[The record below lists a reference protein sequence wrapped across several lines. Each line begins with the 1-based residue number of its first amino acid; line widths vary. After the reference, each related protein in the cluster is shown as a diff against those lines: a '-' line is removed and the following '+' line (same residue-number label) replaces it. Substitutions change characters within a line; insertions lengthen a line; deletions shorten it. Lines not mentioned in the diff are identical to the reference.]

1 MIKLL
6 ILLILGFLSFFFS
19 GSEAALT
26 SLPEYKL
33 KKIYVKHKI
42 LRQPLILWI
51 LKPYR
56 ILVSILIVNTVVN
69 LLFSSIVTK
78 IFVTKYEYVNKEFKE
93 TVIWLGTT
101 FVVILFYELIPKIV
115 SKNFSETIST
125 IVIFPLT
132 ILQYIIFFVFS
143 PLLFFV
149 EKYLVKEKNMYKT
162 HFTKIDEVKSILTE
176 TTKGVFQKEDIE
188 ELFDRGTKFD
198 EIKIKDIYTPKE
210 EVVAINILNK
220 SLSEIITE
228 VIDTAKTRIPV
239 YKESVDK
246 ILGYILIK
254 DIFYLCSGYECSIT
268 DVIHPILEVE
278 LYDKAKDVLKK
289 MQSSQIHIAVVKDKQ
304 NKFCGIVTLEDILEE
319 IVGDI
324 LDEYDIR
331 TGVRY

>member
-1 MIKLL
+1 MNII

-19 GSEAALT
+19 GSETALT

-33 KKIYVKHKI
+33 KKIYVRHKI
-42 LRQPLILWI
+42 LRSPLILWI

-56 ILVSILIVNTVVN
+56 ILISILIGNTIVN
-69 LLFSSIVTK
+69 LLFSSIMTK
-78 IFVTKYEYVNKEFKE
+78 IFVIKYEYINRELKE
-93 TVIWLGTT
+93 TIIWLLTT
-101 FVVILFYELIPKIV
+101 FVVVLFYELIPKII

-132 ILQYIIFFVFS
+132 MFQYVIFFIFS
-143 PLLFFV
+143 PIMFFV
-149 EKYLVKEKNMYKT
+149 EKYLMKEKNIYNT
-162 HFTKIDEVKSILTE
+162 HFTKIDEIKNILSE
-176 TTKGVFQKEDIE
+176 TTKGVFQKKDIE
-188 ELFDRGTKFD
+188 ELFDRVTKFD
-198 EIKIKDIYTPKE
+198 EIRIKDIYTSKE
-210 EVVAINILNK
+210 NVVAINISNK

-239 YKESVDK
+239 YKESVDR

-268 DVIHPILEVE
+268 DIIHPILEVKIT
-278 LYDKAKDVLKK
+278 DKAKDVLKK
-289 MQSSQIHIAVVKDKQ
+289 MQSSQIHIAVVKDKE
-304 NKFCGIVTLEDILEE
+304 KRFCGIVTLEDILEE

>member
-1 MIKLL
+1 MNIL
-6 ILLILGFLSFFFS
+6 ILLFLGFLSFFFS

-42 LRQPLILWI
+42 LRSPLILWT

-56 ILVSILIVNTVVN
+56 ILISILIGNTIVN
-69 LLFSSIVTK
+69 LFLSSTIAK
-78 IFVTKYEYVNKEFKE
+78 IFIPRYEYVNKELKE
-93 TVIWLGTT
+93 TIIWLLTT
-101 FVVILFYELIPKIV
+101 FVVILFCELIPKIV

-125 IVIFPLT
+125 IAIFPLT
-132 ILQYIIFFVFS
+132 ILQYVIFLIFS
-143 PLLFFV
+143 PIMFFV
-149 EKYLVKEKNMYKT
+149 EKYLVKEKDIYKT
-162 HFTKIDEVKSILTE
+162 HFTKIDEIKNIFSE
-176 TTKGVFQKEDIE
+176 TTKGVFQRKDIE
-188 ELFDRGTKFD
+188 ELFDRVTKFD
-198 EIKIKDIYTPKE
+198 EIRIKDIYTPKE
-210 EVVAINILNK
+210 NVVSINISNK

-239 YKESVDK
+239 YKDSVDK

-268 DVIHPILEVE
+268 DIIHPILEVG

-289 MQSSQIHIAVVKDKQ
+289 MQNSQIHIAVVKDKES
-304 NKFCGIVTLEDILEE
+304 KFCGIVTLEDILEE

-331 TGVRY
+331 RRVKY